1 MRCSLLVLHR
11 CLIKTERLLPK
22 KPYFT
27 RVLGIFAVVNSVLPC
42 SFSNHRPLCILSRF
56 SETLKFLWIYKE
68 ITSHLNTNGSE
79 SKGDSFSPLLFF
91 EPTTYAAICSSMV
104 IPPFKTITSFPSGIT
119 RIHSMSL
126 RTTISLY
133 SEKLIS
139 VSARNA
145 LILSIS

>member
-1 MRCSLLVLHR
+1 MVRITRSFQMSNQDGKTIAEKALFYKGFEHFSRCKFRFDLLVFEPS
-11 CLIKTERLLPK
+11 T
-22 KPYFT
+22 
-27 RVLGIFAVVNSVLPC
+27 
-42 SFSNHRPLCILSRF
+42 LCILSTF
-56 SETLKFLWIYKE
+56 SEALEFLWIYKG

-79 SKGDSFSPLLFF
+79 LKGDSFSALLFF

-119 RIHSMSL
+119 RIHSISL